1 MHRFQSLQHADD
13 WQPYRDSVLLRDVDP
28 AALLRQRPDESW
40 LALDARGAPAA
51 RASLWWSE
59 APALAG
65 ERQGA
70 IGPNGA
76 VDAESAAAL
85 LHHLSARLRARQCTL
100 AVGPM
105 DGNTWRRYR
114 FVTERGHAPPFF
126 LEPEN
131 PAEYPQHFRDAGF
144 QVLAS
149 YYSSVN
155 EDLAVED
162 GRVGRARERLGAQG
176 ITLRSL
182 RPDDFENE
190 LDRLYDL
197 SVVAFRDNYLYTPI
211 SREEFVAQYRQVKP
225 LLVPGLVCLAEAD
238 GETVGYGF
246 CLPDISQQQRGEPV
260 DTAIVKT
267 VAVLPGRRQAGL
279 GAWLVADVQQRARA
293 LGFRRAIHALM
304 HESNRSRNISRH
316 TAQSMRGYS
325 LFAKRLAREET

>member
-1 MHRFQSLQHADD
+1 MHRFQSLPHAHD
-13 WQPYRDSVLLRDVDP
+13 WQPYRDSILLRDVEP
-28 AALLRQRPDESW
+28 AALLRQRPDECW

-51 RASLWWSE
+51 RASLWWNE

-65 ERQGA
+65 ERLGA
-70 IGPNGA
+70 IGHYGA

-85 LHHLSARLRARQCTL
+85 LHHLGERLRACQCTL

-114 FVTERGHAPPFF
+114 FVTERGQAPPFF

-162 GRVGRARERLGAQG
+162 ARVGRARERLGAQG

-182 RPDDFENE
+182 RLDDFECE

-197 SVVAFRDNYLYTPI
+197 SVVAFRENYLYTPI
-211 SREEFVAQYRQVKP
+211 TREEFVAQYRQVKP
-225 LLVPGLVCLAEAD
+225 LLVPELVRLAEAE
-238 GETVGYGF
+238 GKTVGYGF
-246 CLPDISQQQRGEPV
+246 CLPDLSQKQRGEPV

-316 TAQSMRGYS
+316 TAQTMRGYS
-325 LFAKRLAREET
+325 LFAKRLAREGI